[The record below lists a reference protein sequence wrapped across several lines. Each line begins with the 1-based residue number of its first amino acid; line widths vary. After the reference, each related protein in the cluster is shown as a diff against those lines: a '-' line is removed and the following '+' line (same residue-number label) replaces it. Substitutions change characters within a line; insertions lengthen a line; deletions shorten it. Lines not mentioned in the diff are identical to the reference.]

1 MKYLAILGICNFQKN
16 WKNSFANCENVLQIA
31 NIFANKSRTFF
42 LAPSAFMFFCLKI
55 SCCLGL
61 LKYFCVYLVLS
72 PLFCLLLHKGFSW
85 HSCICLTWATT
96 FQKKFFFFHTCDLEL
111 LAGWISL
118 SWSCAILNIAL
129 SQMFYLVPWESE
141 IAGCNCILTLHIAFF
156 HCSVNYHSISKI
168 KLWKVHSFFIGSA
181 F

>member
-16 WKNSFANCENVLQIA
+16 WKNSFANCKNVSQIA
-31 NIFANKSRTFF
+31 NIFANKSQTFF

-96 FQKKFFFFHTCDLEL
+96 FQKKYFFSIL
-111 LAGWISL
+111 
-118 SWSCAILNIAL
+118 AILNFLQVESHYLEVVL
-129 SQMFYLVPWESE
+129 SWISHYLKCFIWSLESQR
-141 IAGCNCILTLHIAFF
+141 
-156 HCSVNYHSISKI
+156 
-168 KLWKVHSFFIGSA
+168 
-181 F
+181 